1 MITGAQTAG
10 GVDASV
16 GMRYFGVLA
25 LLRGAK
31 TARLVTAKATPMPL
45 KGKNGFKR
53 IYASYGAPLYLQGT
67 HQYVEVEITAQ
78 LSRADQPSKENL

>member
-1 MITGAQTAG
+1 
-10 GVDASV
+10 
-16 GMRYFGVLA
+16 
-25 LLRGAK
+25 
-31 TARLVTAKATPMPL
+31 VTAKATPMPL
-45 KGKNGFKR
+45 KDKNGFKR